1 MSFFFS
7 ASNLPFW
14 APPSPVLRARVGWWW
29 WGLLRTLPPGPAPAG
44 VSPASPSDPRGSL
57 RAAAGTKSPPSL
69 RNFGVWTA
77 SCLAK
82 APHRLPSLPYTC
94 QVSAGGRALSRAPI
108 ILGSILPDHPGVL
121 RTPVLSRDPPFSSSS
136 PRSQALPLPSVPCTV
151 APQSG
156 PWTPTGPAPVTPRVP
171 CLPGRVVCSHWQVC
185 LPGCGASL
193 FQPLNVQIGVGGL
206 RKKRQG
212 GRREME

>member
-82 APHRLPSLPYTC
+82 APHRLPYP
-94 QVSAGGRALSRAPI
+94 
-108 ILGSILPDHPGVL
+108 
-121 RTPVLSRDPPFSSSS
+121 TPVRS
-136 PRSQALPLPSVPCTV
+136 PRGGGLSPGPPSSWGRSIICTSTTMFYSYKKHLV
-151 APQSG
+151 LYLFISS
-156 PWTPTGPAPVTPRVP
+156 TLPVTHTISSF
-171 CLPGRVVCSHWQVC
+171 CLGRDC
-185 LPGCGASL
+185 
-193 FQPLNVQIGVGGL
+193 N
-206 RKKRQG
+206 
-212 GRREME
+212 